1 MQRFHAAITAISL
14 WFARA
19 GGFMLLAA
27 ALIITFE
34 IAARK
39 LFLLPF
45 NVGTELSTYALATG
59 ASWSF
64 SYALLRRAHVRV
76 DVLRKPFPPAGRCLL
91 DILALLSLTALAFV
105 LSYFA
110 WQTAAT
116 SWIFEARENT
126 PLATPLA
133 IPQGLWFLGISWF
146 ALVAAEQSV
155 MAVLAFARGHV
166 AEAIQIA
173 GPVGVAEELEE
184 VSSSSILLNQTR
196 K

>member
-1 MQRFHAAITAISL
+1 MERFHAAITAISL
-14 WFARA
+14 WLARA

-27 ALIITFE
+27 ALVITFE

-76 DVLRKPFPPAGRCLL
+76 DVLRKPFPPTGRCLL

-155 MAVLAFARGHV
+155 MAVLAFARGRV
-166 AEAIQIA
+166 AEAMQIA
-173 GPVGVAEELEE
+173 GPIGAAEELEKIL
-184 VSSSSILLNQTR
+184 SSSILLDRIR

>member
-1 MQRFHAAITAISL
+1 MERLHAAITAISL
-14 WFARA
+14 WLARA
-19 GGFMLLAA
+19 GGILLLAA
-27 ALIITFE
+27 ALFISFE
-34 IAARK
+34 IVARK
-39 LFLLPF
+39 FFLLPF

-76 DVLRKPFPPAGRCLL
+76 DVLRKPFSPTGRCLL

-105 LSYFA
+105 LAYFT

-116 SWIFEARENT
+116 SWALGARENT

-146 ALVAAEQSV
+146 ALVAAEQ
-155 MAVLAFARGHV
+155 AVTAVWAFIRGRLAEVAR
-166 AEAIQIA
+166 IA
-173 GPVGVAEELEE
+173 GPVGAEEELEK
-184 VSSSSILLNQTR
+184 VLASAGLFDRAR

>member
-1 MQRFHAAITAISL
+1 
-14 WFARA
+14 
-19 GGFMLLAA
+19 
-27 ALIITFE
+27 
-34 IAARK
+34 
-39 LFLLPF
+39 
-45 NVGTELSTYALATG
+45 
-59 ASWSF
+59 
-64 SYALLRRAHVRV
+64 LRRAHVRV
-76 DVLRKPFPPAGRCLL
+76 DVLRKPFPPTGRCLL

-116 SWIFEARENT
+116 SWIFQARENT

-155 MAVLAFARGHV
+155 MAVLAFARGRV

-173 GPVGVAEELEE
+173 GPVGVAEDLEE
-184 VSSSSILLNQTR
+184 ISSSSILLNRTR

>member
-1 MQRFHAAITAISL
+1 MERFHAAITAISL
-14 WFARA
+14 WLARA

-27 ALIITFE
+27 ALVITFE

-76 DVLRKPFPPAGRCLL
+76 DVLRKPFPPTGRCLL

-155 MAVLAFARGHV
+155 MAVLAFARGRV

-173 GPVGVAEELEE
+173 GPVGVTEDLEE
-184 VSSSSILLNQTR
+184 VSSSSILLNRTR

>member
-166 AEAIQIA
+166 AEAIRIA